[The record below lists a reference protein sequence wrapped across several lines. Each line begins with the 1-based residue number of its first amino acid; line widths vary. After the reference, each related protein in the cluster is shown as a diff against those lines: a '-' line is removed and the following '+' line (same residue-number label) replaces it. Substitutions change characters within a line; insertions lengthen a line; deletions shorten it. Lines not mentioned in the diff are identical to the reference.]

1 MLNNSN
7 INNKKMTSKSFKYF
21 KIIIVIALAIAFSQ
35 ALIYQNF
42 FLSIGIMIAGSLI
55 IYSMRKN
62 VKEVLADERDY
73 EQGGKAAL
81 LAMQI
86 YCWIGVIAMFALK
99 SQAYLNSTY
108 DIVAN
113 TLAFSICIFM
123 LLYSFIYRLKSKGKF
138 WNGWTV
144 YTFIV
149 LVIFIILAIIGT
161 IKI

>member
-1 MLNNSN
+1 MTIKKYRN
-7 INNKKMTSKSFKYF
+7 IR
-21 KIIIVIALAIAFSQ
+21 IILVIALAMLFSQ
-35 ALIYQNF
+35 AIIYQNF
-42 FLSIGIMIAGSLI
+42 YLAMGLMIVASLL

-86 YCWIGVIAMFALK
+86 YCWIGAVAMFALK
-99 SQAYLNSTY
+99 SQAYINPTY

-138 WNGWTV
+138 WSGWTV

-149 LVIFIILAIIGT
+149 LVIFIILAIMGT

>member
-1 MLNNSN
+1 MIL
-7 INNKKMTSKSFKYF
+7 
-21 KIIIVIALAIAFSQ
+21 VIALAMLFSQ
-35 ALIYQNF
+35 SIIYQNF
-42 FLSIGIMIAGSLI
+42 YLAIGLMIVASLL

-86 YCWIGVIAMFALK
+86 YCWIGVVAMFILK
-99 SQAYLNSTY
+99 SQAYLNTTY

-123 LLYSFIYRLKSKGKF
+123 LLYSFIFRLKAKGKF
-138 WNGWTV
+138 WDGWTI
-144 YTFIV
+144 YTFIM
-149 LVIFIILAIIGT
+149 LVIFVVLAIMGT

>member
-7 INNKKMTSKSFKYF
+7 ISKKMTTKKYNIF
-21 KIIIVIALAIAFSQ
+21 RMIIVIALAIAFSQ

-42 FLSIGIMIAGSLI
+42 FLSIGIMIIGSLI
-55 IYSMRKN
+55 VYSMRKN
-62 VKEVLADERDY
+62 VKEILADERDY

-86 YCWIGVIAMFALK
+86 YCWMGVIAMFALK
-99 SQAYLNSTY
+99 SQAYINPVY

-123 LLYSFIYRLKSKGKF
+123 LLYSFIFRLKSKGKF

-144 YTFIV
+144 YTFII
-149 LVIFIILAIIGT
+149 LVIFIILAVMGT

>member
-1 MLNNSN
+1 
-7 INNKKMTSKSFKYF
+7 MTSKSFKYF